1 MSKTCLAPV
10 DSFELFWLIFNW

>member
-10 DSFELFWLIFNW
+10 DSFALFWLIFNW